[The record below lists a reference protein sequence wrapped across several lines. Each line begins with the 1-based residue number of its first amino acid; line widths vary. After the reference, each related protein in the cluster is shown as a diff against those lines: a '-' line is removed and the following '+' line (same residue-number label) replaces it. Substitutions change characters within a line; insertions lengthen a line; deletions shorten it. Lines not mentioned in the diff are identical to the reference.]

1 MHKTEVLPETVAQR
15 VEPAP
20 VASAPVVPERAV
32 AKAGNWFVVVATY
45 AQKEAAEKRA
55 LSMTRS
61 APRFKAE
68 VYAPALDGKPYYL
81 VVIGSNLSRDAA
93 AALKERARASGFAR
107 DAYVTQFSR

>member
-1 MHKTEVLPETVAQR
+1 
-15 VEPAP
+15 
-20 VASAPVVPERAV
+20 VVPERAV